1 MGVSTEMDVVS
12 LESEVSCVLTTE
24 QQPCDLPTEQPEQQS
39 CVLTTE
45 QQDALL
51 GRLMRERK
59 ETEIRKIALEAE
71 GVRIGT
77 NLAKVGQGLQKRLS
91 GVQLQGEKLEPDFL
105 HTAVWIEPSEL
116 EDIHKIVQL
125 ANDYREAVKTL
136 KQISAQLA
144 QDGWL

>member
-1 MGVSTEMDVVS
+1 MDVAS
-12 LESEVSCVLTTE
+12 LEPAIEPAETSCDLATETTE
-24 QQPCDLPTEQPEQQS
+24 QQS
-39 CVLTTE
+39 CALTTE

-59 ETEIRKIALEAE
+59 ETEGRKIALEAE
-71 GVRIGT
+71 GARIGA
-77 NLAKVGQGLQKRLS
+77 NLAKVGQGLQRRLS
-91 GVQLQGEKLEPDFL
+91 GIQLQGEDLEPDFL

-116 EDIHKIVQL
+116 EDINKIVQL
-125 ANDYREAVKTL
+125 ANDYRETIKTL